1 MAPFYLRNHGAELA
15 AAAARLHLQST
26 GLLGLVLGVSGGLLG
41 IVGVLIGGAVADRL
55 GARDKRAYVSIPAV
69 AGLLAAPFSL
79 LGLMTHSFLLAV
91 VFMSLPGLLDY
102 LWFGPTFAAL
112 QSMVRPRTRAMVVA
126 LQLFM
131 TNLIGLGL
139 GPLAAGLA
147 SDLFTH
153 QLRLG
158 AAEGVRASLMVFV
171 FVGLIGNL
179 LFWLARGTIR
189 QEIVS

>member
-1 MAPFYLRNHGAELA
+1 MVGGVA
-15 AAAARLHLQST
+15 ADH
-26 GLLGLVLGVSGGLLG
+26 
-41 IVGVLIGGAVADRL
+41 L
-55 GARDKRAYVSIPAV
+55 GARDKRAWVSIPAV

-79 LGLMTHSFLLAV
+79 FGLMTHSFVLAV

-158 AAEGVRASLMVFV
+158 PGEGVRASLLVFT

-179 LFWLARGTIR
+179 LFWMARGAIR
-189 QEIVS
+189 EEIVS